1 MNQLS
6 SIAFGNDA
14 TVLHGYAQTVNERL
28 GYVQFLIENTGNI
41 PLVFQLRSYD
51 GTTSPSGYAN
61 VGGQTTVNARG
72 SRSVSY
78 NLLSKRVGFFG
89 SGVPAT
95 LTINGLS
102 TYVTSTLANIS
113 VVWSNKAQ
121 LDGRQI
127 DLTAVGRRDWSYD
140 AAFPKAEL
148 KKKWGTVSTGGPYP
162 GNAGQI
168 DPTTEG
174 V

>member
-6 SIAFGNDA
+6 SVNFGNDA
-14 TVLHGYAQTVNERL
+14 TVLHGYAQATNERL
-28 GYVQFLIENTGNI
+28 GYVNFLIENTGNI
-41 PLVFQLRSYD
+41 ALAFQLRQYD
-51 GTTSPSGYAN
+51 GSTGPSGYAN

-72 SRSVSY
+72 SKMVAY

-89 SGVPAT
+89 SGVAAT
-95 LTINGLS
+95 VTINGVSQL
-102 TYVTSTLANIS
+102 VTSTTANIS

-127 DLTAVGRRDWSYD
+127 DLVATGRRGWTYD
-140 AAFPKAEL
+140 DAFAKAEL
-148 KKKWGTVSTGGPYP
+148 KKKWGTVSTGGAFSQS
-162 GNAGQI
+162 AGQI
-168 DPTTEG
+168 DTTQEG

>member
-6 SIAFGNDA
+6 SVNFGNDA
-14 TVLHGYAQTVNERL
+14 TVLHGYAQTANERL

-41 PLVFQLRSYD
+41 PLVFQLKAYD

-61 VGGQTTVNARG
+61 VGGPTTVNARG

-78 NLLSKRVGFFG
+78 NLLAKRVGFFG
-89 SGVPAT
+89 SGVAAT
-95 LTINGLS
+95 VTVNGVA
-102 TYVTSTLANIS
+102 TYTTSTNANIS

-127 DLTAVGRRDWSYD
+127 DLTAVGRRDWGYD
-140 AAFPKAEL
+140 AAFNKPEL

-168 DPTTEG
+168 DTTKEG